1 MSWSADFSLDL
12 GIQGCCTLLHRPVEG
27 RRGQAGRLWAGKLEY
42 LSARLLP
49 SVVLNISKNPEIPF
63 LLLCLRN
70 LLALLVTPSML
81 VGSRRP
87 RECLEPHG
95 LGREMPPA
103 VIERRKDGVG
113 NVAVGALESRCQP
126 LFRNHSICQN

>member
-1 MSWSADFSLDL
+1 MLYFAPRTS
-12 GIQGCCTLLHRPVEG
+12 
-27 RRGQAGRLWAGKLEY
+27 RGQAGRLWAGKFEY

-70 LLALLVTPSML
+70 LLALLITPLML

-87 RECLEPHG
+87 HECVWNHT
-95 LGREMPPA
+95 GRQGDA
-103 VIERRKDGVG
+103 SSCHRERRKDGVG
-113 NVAVGALESRCQP
+113 NVAVGAVRVDAKDGGKCSHGCAGE
-126 LFRNHSICQN
+126 